1 MGSRTRE
8 TSSLY
13 IVFEE
18 QAADGRFGDGIQLTQ
33 SVAFTDYSILVP
45 YNDLVGSILIHHYI
59 PVHEQDTPL

>member
-8 TSSLY
+8 TSLLY

-45 YNDLVGSILIHHYI
+45 YNDLVGSILIHH
-59 PVHEQDTPL
+59 